1 MKIDGTEW
9 YTASGYKSKQIEGSE
24 RSMIEV
30 VYGYRMPVLSRSPK
44 EISDLQNILKSDGV
58 VAKLKTSKHD
68 HTGIP
73 AGTPFLQVLDEE
85 SAIALERLFL
95 KSGINLAP
103 DRFKEYGLEHIDRP
117 KKEVSIVQKKGILNS
132 LFGRK

>member
-1 MKIDGTEW
+1 MKIEGTEW

-24 RSMIEV
+24 RTMV
-30 VYGYRMPVLSRSPK
+30 GVLYGYRMPVLGRNPE
-44 EISDLQNILKSDGV
+44 EISDLQDVLKSDGI
-58 VAKLKTSKHD
+58 VAKLKTSEHD

-85 SAIALERLFL
+85 SAIALEKLFL
-95 KSGINLAP
+95 KSGISLPP
-103 DRFKEYGLEHIDRP
+103 DRFKEYGLKQIDRP
-117 KKEVSIVQKKGILNS
+117 KKEMSVVQKKSIWGS